1 MNRLRAMR
9 AYLCGAMD
17 RVQDGGVGWRQEI
30 GTWLRSRGVIVLDPT
45 NKPIDIGVEDMENRQ
60 LRHELKAAGDY
71 RSVSQDMKII
81 RCVDLRMVDL
91 SDFLVVNIDTN
102 VHACGTYEELTLG
115 NRQKKPII
123 LRIEQGKAN
132 APDWLFGTL
141 PHQMMFSTWEE
152 VSDYLH
158 NIDSAPEVDAMRRW
172 LFFNYDVPQ
181 EAVY

>member
-1 MNRLRAMR
+1 MR

-30 GTWLRSRGVIVLDPT
+30 GLWLRSRGVIVLDPT

-60 LRHELKAAGDY
+60 LRHELKSQGDFAAVK
-71 RSVSQDMKII
+71 RDMKII

-91 SDFLVVNIDTN
+91 ADFLVVNINTD
-102 VHACGTYEELTLG
+102 VHACGTYEELFLA

-123 LRIEQGKAN
+123 IRVEQGKIN
-132 APDWLFGTL
+132 LPDWLFGTL
-141 PHQMMFSTWEE
+141 PHEMIFSTLPEIH
-152 VSDYLH
+152 DYLH
-158 NIDSAPEVDAMRRW
+158 YIDSAPEVDGMNRW
-172 LFFNYDVPQ
+172 YFFHYDVPQ